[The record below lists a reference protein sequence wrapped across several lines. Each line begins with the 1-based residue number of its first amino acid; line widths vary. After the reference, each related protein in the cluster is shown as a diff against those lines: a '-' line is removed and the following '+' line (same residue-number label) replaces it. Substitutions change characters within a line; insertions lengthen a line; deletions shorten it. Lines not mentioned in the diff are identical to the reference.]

1 MAHSA
6 DQHSDP
12 TQSYDRLWGERKAN
26 TMTRDDCILQMA
38 RTIWKAEHPRKSWI
52 AYPNTTQSTVQA
64 RYISTATACFNIAHW
79 YVEPDA
85 KTLGELDKSE
95 PGWDH
100 FDKTPVDPTVL
111 AAGRP
116 LVTKTRR

>member
-1 MAHSA
+1 MNNVEAITVLKGVRAHLETVLNSIA
-6 DQHSDP
+6 
-12 TQSYDRLWGERKAN
+12 RKRSWRASEKA
-26 TMTRDDCILQMA
+26 MTAASFRREIEAIDYAIKTL
-38 RTIWKAEHPRKSWI
+38 ESLLPS
-52 AYPNTTQSTVQA
+52 
-64 RYISTATACFNIAHW
+64 
-79 YVEPDA
+79 A

-100 FDKTPVDPTVL
+100 FDKTPIDPTAL